1 MIGKIFGPKEL
12 RAALPYRYPILMLDR
27 ATAESETRFIGV
39 KNLSINELFFQ
50 GHFPNHPI
58 MPGVL
63 QLEAMKQLAQL
74 AISDKM
80 RVGGEQEIYMKRV
93 EKVKFRKPNNPGD
106 RVWIV
111 ADLLEMDDQIAVF
124 NCKTSNNVGVSCQA
138 VITLAMRDLTG
149 PEGMPEPY
157 DHYDK
162 STDTVMDVTQIM
174 SLVPHR
180 YPFLLIDNI
189 AKVDGDRVV
198 AVKNVS
204 MNEEMFAGFVQSNPT
219 LPVALQCEIIAQ
231 AGCACV
237 LSREE
242 NKGKIG
248 YFMSIDFA
256 DALHPVYPGDRL
268 ICEIQVPSGK
278 SRFGKGNGSIRVGN
292 TTVMESS
299 LTFAI
304 VDP

>member
-1 MIGKIFGPKEL
+1 MIGKIFGQKEIKE
-12 RAALPYRYPILMLDR
+12 ALPYRYPLLMIDR
-27 ATAESETRFIGV
+27 ATAESETRFVGV
-39 KNLSINELFFQ
+39 KNISINELFFQ

-63 QLEAMKQLAQL
+63 QVEAMKQLAQL

-80 RVGGEQEIYMKRV
+80 RAGAEQEIYMKRV

-106 RVWIV
+106 RIWIY
-111 ADLLEMDDQIAVF
+111 ADLLEMNDQTAVF
-124 NCKTSNNVGVSCQA
+124 DCKTRNNIGVTCQA
-138 VITLAMRDLTG
+138 VITLARRDLTG
-149 PEGMPEPY
+149 PTSMPEPY
-157 DHYDK
+157 DQYDK
-162 STDTVMDVTQIM
+162 SPDTVMDVTQIM
-174 SLVPHR
+174 ALVPHR

-189 AKVDGDRVV
+189 AKVDGDRIV
-198 AVKNVS
+198 AVKNLS
-204 MNEEMFAGFVQSNPT
+204 ANEEVFSGCTQSNPT
-219 LPVALQCEIIAQ
+219 LSVALQCEIIAQ

-237 LSREE
+237 LSRED
-242 NKGKIG
+242 NKGKLG

-278 SRFGKGNGSIRVGN
+278 SRFGKGNGIIRVG
-292 TTVMESS
+292 TTVVMESA